1 MVRSSLLRVLVL
13 RFFGVLVF
21 AGAGLVAI
29 RLVAYGVGS
38 PPGWLSSGF
47 GSFSAWV
54 SPPSAGGVDILVG
67 AGLVLLAVLAALT
80 MVPRRSQD
88 PPKVQQSPNGS
99 TWVETDSVA
108 EVLQRTLRSEVGPTI
123 DVRARHGRL
132 QIVTPFAASTP
143 FEIPDRAGTAVRREL
158 EVLGLA
164 DTVQFEI
171 VAGSETKRRVR

>member
-1 MVRSSLLRVLVL
+1 MIRSSLPRALVL

-21 AGAGLVAI
+21 AGFGLVAI

-47 GSFSAWV
+47 SSFSAWV
-54 SPPSAGGVDILVG
+54 FTPSAGGVDILVG
-67 AGLVLLAVLAALT
+67 AGLVVLAVLAALI
-80 MVPRRSQD
+80 MVPRRSHD
-88 PPKVQQSPNGS
+88 LLEVQQGPNGT
-99 TWVETDSVA
+99 TWVDTDSVA

-123 DVRARHGRL
+123 DVRARRGRL
-132 QIVTPFAASTP
+132 QIVTPFAPSAP
-143 FEIPDRAGTAVRREL
+143 FEIADRANAAVRREL

-164 DTVQFEI
+164 DTVPFEI